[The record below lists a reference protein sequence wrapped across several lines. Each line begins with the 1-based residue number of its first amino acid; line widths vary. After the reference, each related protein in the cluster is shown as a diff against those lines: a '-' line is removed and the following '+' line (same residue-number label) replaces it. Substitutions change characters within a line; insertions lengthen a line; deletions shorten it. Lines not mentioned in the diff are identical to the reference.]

1 MESLTID
8 CLCQRMP
15 NNGLEG
21 SSVENACSLKHV
33 VQGEQAATCMY
44 IAIQHVLLWISYE
57 TRGLFLCSVNSNYY
71 NVQIYL
77 QTASAI

>member
-1 MESLTID
+1 
-8 CLCQRMP
+8 MP

-33 VQGEQAATCMY
+33 VQGEQAATHMY

-77 QTASAI
+77 KTASEKT